1 MCLCCGEAEETKQ
14 HRFKGCT
21 WNDWMRE
28 EWERWWREERGRVV
42 AGVGSLWRNGEVVWE
57 EVAWRWVVWRG
68 RCLVVHG
75 EWDGVSQ
82 LTLREVITNT
92 VKEQEEWMKG

>member
-1 MCLCCGEAEETKQ
+1 MK
-14 HRFKGCT
+14 
-21 WNDWMRE
+21 E

-42 AGVGSLWRNGEVVWE
+42 AGAGSLWRNGEVVWE

-82 LTLREVITNT
+82 LTLRDIITDT
-92 VKEQEEWMKG
+92 VREQEEWMKE